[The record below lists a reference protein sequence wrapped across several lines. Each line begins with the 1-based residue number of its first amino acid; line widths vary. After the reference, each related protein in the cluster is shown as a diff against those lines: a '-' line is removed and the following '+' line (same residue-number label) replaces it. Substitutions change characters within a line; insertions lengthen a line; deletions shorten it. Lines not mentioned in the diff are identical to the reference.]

1 MQRGRGALRGDVHP
15 RALAAGGN
23 TVRRARA
30 QLRAGPGH
38 GPPFPG
44 KVPPE
49 LDAIRKPTKEHFY
62 RLFREAWDS
71 VNLDRQ
77 RDTAID
83 LAIDEDT
90 VRGALAVEQPDRA
103 WMSPLKR
110 VFRPI
115 KPVIDPLLRAA
126 LPLLG
131 RAAIRRSQG

>member
-1 MQRGRGALRGDVHP
+1 MVEALCEAMFILVRWL
-15 RALAAGGN
+15 LAATPLGVLALSYALGRD
-23 TVRRARA
+23 TAC
-30 QLRAGPGH
+30 PST
-38 GPPFPG
+38 G
-44 KVPPE
+44 KVPPD